1 MGAKDEIVLIV
12 DADNTVVDQVPRSRM
27 RARHLAYRATYILVF
42 NSKQQILVQKRTAT
56 KDMYPSY
63 YDVAA
68 GGVVTAGESYDESAT
83 REAQEELGLVGVSLT
98 PHFDFYFED
107 PQNRL
112 WGRVY
117 SCIFDGE
124 LVLQEE
130 EIEEC
135 FFCAPSKVLGGKVQ
149 PVTPDSIEALR
160 RYFSLEPE
168 PR

>member
-1 MGAKDEIVLIV
+1 MGAKDEIVVIV
-12 DADNTVVDQVPRSRM
+12 DAQNNVVDQVPRHRM
-27 RARHLAYRATYILVF
+27 RAQRLTYRATYILVF
-42 NSKQQILVQKRTAT
+42 NSKGEILVQKRTTT
-56 KDMYPSY
+56 KDMYPGY

-68 GGVVTAGESYDESAT
+68 GGVVTAGESYGESAE
-83 REAQEELGLVGVSLT
+83 REAQEELGLAGVSLT

-117 SCIFDGE
+117 SCVFDGD

-135 FFCAPSKVLGGKVQ
+135 FFCAPDKVLAGEIQ
-149 PVTPDSIEALR
+149 PVTPDSITALR
-160 RYFSLEPE
+160 KYLAQKPD
-168 PR
+168 P

>member
-1 MGAKDEIVLIV
+1 MSTKDEIVVIV
-12 DADNTVVDQVPRSRM
+12 DADNKVVDQVPRSRM
-27 RARHLAYRATYILVF
+27 RSRHLTYRATYILVF
-42 NSKQQILVQKRTAT
+42 NSEQQILVQKRTAT

-107 PQNRL
+107 PSNRV

-117 SCIFDGE
+117 SCIYDGE

-135 FFCAPSKVLGGKVQ
+135 FFCAPGKVLAGEIQ

-160 RYFSLEPE
+160 RYSFREAES
-168 PR
+168 R

>member
-1 MGAKDEIVLIV
+1 MGAEDEIVVIV
-12 DADNTVVDQVPRSRM
+12 DADNHVIDQVPRHEM
-27 RARHLAYRATYILVF
+27 RSRHLTYRATYILVF
-42 NSKQQILVQKRTAT
+42 NSAQQILVQKRTAT

-68 GGVVTAGESYDESAT
+68 GGVVTAGETYDQSAE
-83 REAQEELGLVGVSLT
+83 REAREELGLAGVSLE

-117 SCIFDGE
+117 SCVFDGE

-130 EIEEC
+130 EIEAC
-135 FFCAPSKVLGGKVQ
+135 FFVAPGKVLAGDIQ

-160 RYFSLEPE
+160 RYLREAA
-168 PR
+168 